1 MCPFW
6 KLDIRVFFFYIL
18 YYSYGKS
25 FFTFVL
31 SDFLKL
37 TVRFPTT
44 ILYIINIRVREVPTT
59 FNPNQ
64 YHPITILVARTQ
76 CVFPVSLRTGK
87 RRARTTV
94 KRIVIS
100 PADKQKQ
107 TTPTLS
113 YYQSQSCCAYI
124 VSLEP
129 GVISGLYCLSAWELF
144 LFKWNL

>member
-1 MCPFW
+1 M
-6 KLDIRVFFFYIL
+6 
-18 YYSYGKS
+18 
-25 FFTFVL
+25 
-31 SDFLKL
+31 L

-64 YHPITILVARTQ
+64 YPPITILVARTQ

-113 YYQSQSCCAYI
+113 YYQSQSCCACI

>member
-1 MCPFW
+1 MRPNAYKFGH
-6 KLDIRVFFFYIL
+6 IFTTAYFYYLSLFCLYSMQLETICRQLSIL
-18 YYSYGKS
+18 RDK
-25 FFTFVL
+25 FV
-31 SDFLKL
+31 SS
-37 TVRFPTT
+37 
-44 ILYIINIRVREVPTT
+44 
-59 FNPNQ
+59 PNQ
-64 YHPITILVARTQ
+64 YPPMTILVARTQ
-76 CVFPVSLRTGK
+76 CVFSVSLRTGK

-113 YYQSQSCCAYI
+113 YYQSQSCCACI

-144 LFKWNL
+144 LFKGNL

>member
-1 MCPFW
+1 MGDNCRF
-6 KLDIRVFFFYIL
+6 LLERQLSLYFFVCQPIY
-18 YYSYGKS
+18 
-25 FFTFVL
+25 T
-31 SDFLKL
+31 
-37 TVRFPTT
+37 R
-44 ILYIINIRVREVPTT
+44 YIIYIVKPENGY
-59 FNPNQ
+59 FQPNQ
-64 YHPITILVARTQ
+64 YPPITILVARTQ
-76 CVFPVSLRTGK
+76 CVFSVSLRTGK
-87 RRARTTV
+87 RLARTTV

-113 YYQSQSCCAYI
+113 YYQSQSCCACI